1 MERDMDRCIEAEQ
14 MTKLT
19 ELARAESKAWYVYS
33 EATRVRQEAEV
44 AEEAASFAWDYA
56 HSGYK
61 AELKKTQKENTND

>member
-1 MERDMDRCIEAEQ
+1 MDRDMDRCIEAEQ

-19 ELARAESKAWYVYS
+19 ELARAESKAWYVYL

-61 AELKKTQKENTND
+61 AELKKTKEQTND